1 MPGYWSPNKNKTNP
15 ARVTMTRSSSTVGPP
30 GRNYVR
36 PTGPTNIRD
45 EKVEQ
50 ERNEGDFL
58 QSNIPGNPNV
68 TYQQLNEDRAAAA
81 LKLAQDRSAEIVR
94 QQALGKRMERSGI
107 DSLSDKQID
116 SMRDLFAMEAAGMDV
131 TEYEAQV
138 NRLKKIASG
147 TNLNNTI
154 ASEKQRKA
162 AYDALD
168 RLNAHLGGG
177 DPKKTQA
184 VTDYQLEK
192 LGYDDTGMRSWNDIE
207 SDNTAKFAYYGLQ
220 NPETPLDQI
229 KSMLPQIGYDDYSGS
244 TTSGGPGP
252 HYGGYGG
259 RSGRGYGG
267 YQGPPLPGIMQGDP
281 QGENRYASLGMNE
294 FMVNVHSPMYTNRN
308 RGGIMNRQNHMNG
321 W

>member
-1 MPGYWSPNKNKTNP
+1 MEKT
-15 ARVTMTRSSSTVGPP
+15 
-30 GRNYVR
+30 
-36 PTGPTNIRD
+36 
-45 EKVEQ
+45 
-50 ERNEGDFL
+50 
-58 QSNIPGNPNV
+58 
-68 TYQQLNEDRAAAA
+68 
-81 LKLAQDRSAEIVR
+81 
-94 QQALGKRMERSGI
+94 GI
-107 DSLSDKQID
+107 NSLSDKEID
-116 SMRDLFAMEAAGMDV
+116 SMRDLFALEAGGMDV
-131 TEYEAQV
+131 GAYEQLV
-138 NRLKKIASG
+138 NQLKKIALTASPESG
-147 TNLNNTI
+147 
-154 ASEKQRKA
+154 ERKKA
-162 AYDALD
+162 LESLD